1 LSKAANR
8 KNTADILKEQKQD
21 RKKFFASRR
30 QLKSGVTNTQYGNT
44 TINNPAALSVSGGN
58 FNIEVGWGDPLQGG
72 NFTGPIAFNAVE
84 KEIDGN
90 KLTMA
95 SFFET
100 PTSYCIVNG
109 EGGSADDLAN
119 IITKNIDILGN
130 SAGDRGALFNGQLL
144 YLQAG
149 DANITLKHNTGNIF
163 MPSGSDLTLNKYDSS
178 ANTGGSFAILMWD
191 DQNIGASSGRW
202 VLVSSGTGS
211 GGGGSGFVNPATT
224 DLDMNTHDIIDLCR
238 LEFDQ
243 AGQTL
248 AAGTTGLDAD
258 ADKLHFN
265 VPTGDVHRFTV
276 NNSRKIEIASSY
288 LFLDSGVSMI
298 MEDDDTIRPNNT
310 TDRIGFH
317 SRYWNDSA
325 RDGVGTQGT
334 VEVPYNAL
342 TDWATESNLNSY
354 FGESSG
360 SCGVIRNSNGS
371 ANYKGRFYFKIG
383 DGTADEGWY
392 YVTAVKV

>member
-1 LSKAANR
+1 MSKAANR

-100 PTSYCIVNG
+100 PTTYCIVNG

-163 MPSGSDLTLNKYDSS
+163 MPSGSDLVLNKYDSS

-248 AAGTTGLDAD
+248 NASVTGIDATSS
-258 ADKLHFN
+258 KMHLN
-265 VPTGDVHRFTV
+265 VPTGDTFSFTV
-276 NNSRKIEIASSY
+276 NNTEKFKITETYIQCTDALDMDGDVIQSVGNLYINASGTNDASIDGQSTGLLY
-288 LFLDSGVSMI
+288 KVASGD
-298 MEDDDTIRPNNT
+298 E
-310 TDRIGFH
+310 H
-317 SRYWNDSA
+317 
-325 RDGVGTQGT
+325 
-334 VEVPYNAL
+334 
-342 TDWATESNLNSY
+342 
-354 FGESSG
+354 
-360 SCGVIRNSNGS
+360 
-371 ANYKGRFYFKIG
+371 RFYVNDVERMTVTSNDVEIKNWIDIRSPTTTVPSSADWGDKAGWIKIQV
-383 DGTADEGWY
+383 DGGSYSFPVWAL
-392 YVTAVKV
+392 

>member
-1 LSKAANR
+1 MSKAANR

-44 TINNPAALSVSGGN
+44 TINTPAALSVSGGN

-100 PTSYCIVNG
+100 PTTYCIVNG

-163 MPSGSDLTLNKYDSS
+163 MPSGSDLVLNKYDSS

-248 AAGTTGLDAD
+248 NASVTGIDATSS
-258 ADKLHFN
+258 KMHLN
-265 VPTGDVHRFTV
+265 VPTGDTFSFTV
-276 NNSRKIEIASSY
+276 NNTEKFKITETYIQCTDALDMDGDVIQSVGNLYINASGTNDASIDGQSTGLLY
-288 LFLDSGVSMI
+288 KVASGD
-298 MEDDDTIRPNNT
+298 E
-310 TDRIGFH
+310 H
-317 SRYWNDSA
+317 
-325 RDGVGTQGT
+325 
-334 VEVPYNAL
+334 
-342 TDWATESNLNSY
+342 
-354 FGESSG
+354 
-360 SCGVIRNSNGS
+360 
-371 ANYKGRFYFKIG
+371 RFYVNNVERMTVTSNDVEIKNWIDIRSPTTTVPSSADWGDKAGWIKIQV
-383 DGTADEGWY
+383 DGGSYSFPVWAL
-392 YVTAVKV
+392 

>member
-1 LSKAANR
+1 MSKAANR

-58 FNIEVGWGDPLQGG
+58 FNIEVGWGDPL
-72 NFTGPIAFNAVE
+72 TGPIAFNAVE

-100 PTSYCIVNG
+100 PTTYCIVNG

-144 YLQAG
+144 YLKAG

-163 MPSGSDLTLNKYDSS
+163 MQSGSDLVLNKYDSS

-248 AAGTTGLDAD
+248 NASVTGIDATSS
-258 ADKLHFN
+258 KMHLN
-265 VPTGDVHRFTV
+265 VPTGDTFSFTV
-276 NNSRKIEIASSY
+276 NNTEKFKITETYIQCTDALDMDGDVIQSVGNLYINASGTNDASIDGQSTGLLY
-288 LFLDSGVSMI
+288 KVASGD
-298 MEDDDTIRPNNT
+298 E
-310 TDRIGFH
+310 H
-317 SRYWNDSA
+317 
-325 RDGVGTQGT
+325 
-334 VEVPYNAL
+334 
-342 TDWATESNLNSY
+342 
-354 FGESSG
+354 
-360 SCGVIRNSNGS
+360 
-371 ANYKGRFYFKIG
+371 RFYVNDVERMTVTSNDVEIKNWIDIRSPTTTVPSSADWGDKAGWIKIQV
-383 DGTADEGWY
+383 DGGSYSFPVWAL
-392 YVTAVKV
+392 